1 MAVMT
6 STTSVTEGPAD
17 PATQPTEP
25 AYSPTDLV
33 ASMPFA
39 VASGVEIEHADKD
52 EVRGGL
58 DWAVERCTIGDAMHG
73 GALMVLADS
82 LGAVCAFL
90 NLPEGAVTSTIE
102 SKTNFFRG
110 LRSGRAHATTT
121 PLHVGRTTIVVQT
134 DIRDGAGKRI
144 ALVTQTQA
152 VISL

>member
-1 MAVMT
+1 MARMAH
-6 STTSVTEGPAD
+6 SNA
-17 PATQPTEP
+17 
-25 AYSPTDLV
+25 DLV

-39 VASGVEIEHADKD
+39 VATGVEIDAASAD

-58 DWAVERCTIGDAMHG
+58 PWSAERCTIGDALHG
-73 GALMVLADS
+73 GALMTLADS

-90 NLPEGAVTSTIE
+90 NLPDGAVTSTIE

-110 LRSGRAHATTT
+110 LRGGRAHATTV

-134 DIRDGAGKRI
+134 DIRDDAGKRV

-152 VISL
+152 VITP